1 MNLPKRLSQVLSGS
15 LVLSHSFSCSSI
27 LVVSSLSL
35 SDSHRIF
42 PYFLIFQS
50 PVFLFI
56 IYFSCSWFLIPP
68 YFPPYWLVSH
78 LSVIF
83 SLSFPSVICC
93 SPYETP
99 LLVWLDIARHILAP
113 QIIIHTTN
121 IIIIIHKYYNNYY
134 HTHQYLNIFSNLLAG
149 GFRAS
154 VLNIFSYEHGDHMV
168 IIVICQGSRFCTNV
182 IHRVFPQGHILY
194 SFHHFV
200 AG

>member
-35 SDSHRIF
+35 SDSHRLF
-42 PYFLIFQS
+42 PHFQFS
-50 PVFLFI
+50 SLLFLFLLFI
-56 IYFSCSWFLIPP
+56 SP
-68 YFPPYWLVSH
+68 YFPPYWPASH

-134 HTHQYLNIFSNLLAG
+134 HTHQYLNIFTNLLAG